1 MGPLTESSDTDDE
14 VLNRQLEELSLLK
27 HALLPGEQL
36 TFVVPPATSR
46 AAVLWTHALDEFT
59 MDPEEAVR
67 SLLHSVREVEAPSPR
82 SSVEHSSCI
91 AGTHGDPAATDDP
104 NSESESG
111 ATSVWGPQGTRIRVG
126 LEESKKVWYEVDVP
140 RTYPNRALNDGSGGI
155 RVSVKGEAMG
165 REEQARWQ
173 EIVREK
179 MEVAWADGCE

>member
-1 MGPLTESSDTDDE
+1 MGSLTESSDTDDE

-36 TFVVPPATSR
+36 TFVVPPAMSR

-82 SSVEHSSCI
+82 SSVEHSSCM
-91 AGTHGDPAATDDP
+91 AGTYGDPAAADDP
-104 NSESESG
+104 SSESESG
-111 ATSVWGPQGTRIRVG
+111 ATGVWGPQGTRIRVG

>member
-1 MGPLTESSDTDDE
+1 MGPSTVSSDTDDE

-36 TFVVPPATSR
+36 TFVVPPSTSR

-67 SLLHSVREVEAPSPR
+67 SLLLSVREVEAPAPR
-82 SSVEHSSCI
+82 SPMEHPSYVAASI
-91 AGTHGDPAATDDP
+91 GDSAAADDFR
-104 NSESESG
+104 SESASG
-111 ATSVWGPQGTRIRVG
+111 ATGVWGPQGTRIRVG
-126 LEESKKVWYEVDVP
+126 LDDSKKVWYEVDVP
-140 RTYPNRALNDGSGGI
+140 RTYPDRALDDGSGGI